1 MTSSGIVLG
10 ISSRMKIL
18 FMALNLDRKLRYT
31 SFRLIIACIEGKI
44 TESFSRKKR
53 NNKMKQE
60 PYRIKYLHTQITLP
74 PTILSL
80 SLPFIRVPIC
90 MSTMKRS

>member
-18 FMALNLDRKLRYT
+18 FMVLNLDRKLRYT

-60 PYRIKYLHTQITLP
+60 PYRIKYLHTANHIKS
-74 PTILSL
+74 IASL
-80 SLPFIRVPIC
+80 YTCSNLHVHNEKVINSL
-90 MSTMKRS
+90 

>member
-44 TESFSRKKR
+44 TESFQERKGT
-53 NNKMKQE
+53 
-60 PYRIKYLHTQITLP
+60 IK
-74 PTILSL
+74 
-80 SLPFIRVPIC
+80 
-90 MSTMKRS
+90 